1 MQSVIHLI
9 LVLNEWFHFFTE
21 HEKKNTEMI
30 DYTNESF
37 IGILTEDNKQHNLDS
52 TQLLPG

>member
-1 MQSVIHLI
+1 MISLFY
-9 LVLNEWFHFFTE
+9 WAW
-21 HEKKNTEMI
+21 KKNTEMI

-37 IGILTEDNKQHNLDS
+37 IGILTEDNKQHNLDK

>member
-1 MQSVIHLI
+1 M
-9 LVLNEWFHFFTE
+9 NDFTFLLSM
-21 HEKKNTEMI
+21 KKNTEMI

-37 IGILTEDNKQHNLDS
+37 IGILTEDNKQHNLDK